1 VFELVEH
8 GHDEVKSIQVKPF
21 QHTARE
27 WDTETGLYYYR
38 ARYYDPQTGRLISE
52 DPLGFSGGEN
62 FYSYGD
68 NEPTDFEDAAGL
80 CPQKKPR
87 PCPAKLP
94 QNPRRRTMVA
104 TVLGEETGEGY
115 VGSNRYADDQSGNV
129 KDIGGP
135 EGPVIT
141 DETLDLEAQLLAS
154 TMMNLGHIGNSRTYV
169 GLPRGRGLAIKGLK
183 APEGSPLCKMLQR
196 AIGAVDTALDSPV
209 PLSPFSQWRSVQQGD
224 WVRPKGSALRVA
236 NTDFY

>member
-1 VFELVEH
+1 MM
-8 GHDEVKSIQVKPF
+8 
-21 QHTARE
+21 
-27 WDTETGLYYYR
+27 TECGNNSMTNSSSASYYR
-38 ARYYDPQTGRLISE
+38 ARYYDPLTGKFIGE
-52 DPLGFSGGEN
+52 DPIGFSAGEN
-62 FYSYGD
+62 FYAYVD
-68 NEPTDFEDAAGL
+68 NEPTDFGDWAGL
-80 CPQKKPR
+80 CPQKKR

-94 QNPRRRTMVA
+94 KNPRRRTIVA

-135 EGPVIT
+135 EGHVIT
-141 DETLDLEAQLLAS
+141 DDTLDLEAQLLAS
-154 TMMNLGHIGNSRTYV
+154 TMLNLGHIGNSGTYV

-183 APEGSPLCKMLQR
+183 SPEGSPFCKMLQR
-196 AIGAVDTALDSPV
+196 AIGAVDAALDSPV
-209 PLSPFSQWRSVQQGD
+209 PLSPFGQWRSVQQGD

>member
-1 VFELVEH
+1 VISKDSP
-8 GHDEVKSIQVKPF
+8 GAS
-21 QHTARE
+21 
-27 WDTETGLYYYR
+27 YYR
-38 ARYYDPQTGRLISE
+38 ARYYDPATGRFLIE
-52 DPLGFSGGEN
+52 DPIGFSAGEN
-62 FYSYGD
+62 FYFYVD
-68 NEPTDFEDAAGL
+68 NEPTDFSDPAGL

-115 VGSNRYADDQSGNV
+115 AGSNQYGDDQSGNV
-129 KDIGGP
+129 KDIGGA

-141 DETLDLEAQLLAS
+141 DDSLDFEAQLLAS
-154 TMMNLGHIGNSRTYV
+154 TMLNLGHIGNSRTYT

-183 APEGSPLCKMLQR
+183 SPEGSSFCKMLQR
-196 AIGAVDTALDSPV
+196 AISAVDAALDGAAP
-209 PLSPFSQWRSVQQGD
+209 PSPFNQWRSVQQGD
-224 WVRPKGSALRVA
+224 WVRPKGSALRIA

>member
-1 VFELVEH
+1 MQNVAEISEKAKVGES
-8 GHDEVKSIQVKPF
+8 DAK
-21 QHTARE
+21 
-27 WDTETGLYYYR
+27 TGLYYYR
-38 ARYYDPQTGRLISE
+38 ARYYDSQTGRFISA
-52 DPLGFSGGEN
+52 DPIGFSAGEN
-62 FYSYGD
+62 FYAYVD
-68 NEPTDFEDAAGL
+68 NEPTDFGDPAGL
-80 CPQKKPR
+80 CPQKKR

-94 QNPRRRTMVA
+94 KNLRRRTMVA

-115 VGSNRYADDQSGNV
+115 VGSNRYADDQSGNI
-129 KDIGGP
+129 KSIGGP

-154 TMMNLGHIGNSRTYV
+154 TMLNLGHIGNSGTYV

-183 APEGSPLCKMLQR
+183 SPEGGSFCKMLQR
-196 AIGAVDTALDSPV
+196 AIGAVDAALDSSI
-209 PLSPFSQWRSVQQGD
+209 PLSPIDQWRSVQQGD